1 LLRVIH
7 LFTIRLFASR
17 LFRFVFLL
25 PLIAVAFLAMVG
37 LCIVSVVNEYS
48 REAGFQH
55 RYGNN
60 WKVEYEQT
68 FGPLSTAHMRMAIA
82 AVGVIA
88 MIVAAAWL
96 IKVVLEQTGLKR
108 RSKHRHRWLS
118 QSPIERVTQYKRN
131 ALLGLYFGVPGI
143 LLSILLTLFHVG
155 IFADHAN
162 EMILAIFI
170 FLGSY
175 GAVISGCYWWV
186 KAKAWPD
193 LVVTIAF
200 MPLTLLLVPFV
211 RLIVL
216 ENPQLLLAAML
227 MMSFIL
233 IVVVALLPNKSKNG
247 RRRASYEHRRD

>member
-1 LLRVIH
+1 MIH
-7 LFTIRLFASR
+7 LLTIRLFTSR

-25 PLIAVAFLAMVG
+25 PLTVIAFLAIVAG
-37 LCIVSVVNEYS
+37 CISSVVHEYS
-48 REAGFQH
+48 RETSFQH
-55 RYGNN
+55 QYGNN
-60 WKVEYEQT
+60 WKIEYEQT

-82 AVGVIA
+82 AVGVVA

-96 IKVVLEQTGLKR
+96 IKVVLEQTRVKR
-108 RSKHRHRWLS
+108 RSSRSSRRRDR
-118 QSPIERVTQYKRN
+118 QSSVEQVTRYKRN

-143 LLSILLTLFHVG
+143 LLSILITVFHLG

-162 EMILAIFI
+162 EMVLAIFV

-186 KAKAWPD
+186 KAKAWSD
-193 LVVTIAF
+193 LVITIAF
-200 MPLTLLLVPFV
+200 MPLTLLLVPFI

-216 ENPQLLLAAML
+216 ANPQLLLTAML

-233 IVVVALLPNKSKNG
+233 IVVVAALPDKSKTS